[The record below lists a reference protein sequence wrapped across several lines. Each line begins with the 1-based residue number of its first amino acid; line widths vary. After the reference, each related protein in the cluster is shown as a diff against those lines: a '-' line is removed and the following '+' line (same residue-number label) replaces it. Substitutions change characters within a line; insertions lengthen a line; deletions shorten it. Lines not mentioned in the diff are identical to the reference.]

1 MHSSVCLKTV
11 LYLGLILLLFVPS
24 FQCTNDNF
32 DITVN
37 AIDAPADFSLSVT
50 PTVDVQITWTKN
62 IGADTTLIRRKP
74 DSYPVSRTDG
84 TFIYNSSGS
93 SFIDGGV
100 TGGNTYYYRAW
111 SYNATYDLYSS
122 PIGAYIYVQAPALFD
137 IKNIFILDGI
147 TEGLSMVCTVANEGG
162 TDADMVITW
171 ILTRLDTGA
180 TLDTGGDT
188 FAVSAGD
195 EELYYI
201 YPSTTYVGLCNILFS
216 GDGAS
221 SSRTFTTTEPP
232 AVGDG
237 APGPGG
243 GGGGRDAP
251 PYSRDTDGDGL
262 TDAEEEHYGTDPFD
276 KDTDDDGYND
286 YVEIQAGTDPL
297 DPKSHPGPKMGI
309 EFFILLA
316 VIIGVSLLLFFIYYR
331 GKEKE
336 KRA

>member
-1 MHSSVCLKTV
+1 MRMYSICIKVLLCL
-11 LYLGLILLLFVPS
+11 GIIFLFSVPS
-24 FQCTNDNF
+24 FQCADDDFN
-32 DITVN
+32 ITVN
-37 AIDAPADFSLSVT
+37 ALDAPTDFSLSIT
-50 PTVDVQITWTKN
+50 PTTDVQITWTKS

-74 DSYPVSRTDG
+74 DSYPTSRTDG

-93 SFIDGGV
+93 SYIDGTV

-111 SYNATYDLYSS
+111 SYNATYDIYSS
-122 PIGAYIYVQAPALFD
+122 YTGAYIYVQAPALFD

-147 TEGLSMVCTVANEGG
+147 INDLSMVCTVANEGG

-188 FAVSAGD
+188 FAVEAGD

-201 YPSTTYVGLCNILFS
+201 YPSTSYVGLCNIHFS
-216 GDGAS
+216 GNNAS
-221 SSRTFTTTEPP
+221 SSRTFVTTET
-232 AVGDG
+232 AAGG
-237 APGPGG
+237 GPGG
-243 GGGGRDAP
+243 GGGREAP
-251 PYSRDTDGDGL
+251 PYSRDSDGDGL
-262 TDAEEEHYGTDPFD
+262 TDAEEAHYGTDPFD
-276 KDTDDDGYND
+276 KDTDDDGYSD

-316 VIIGVSLLLFFIYYR
+316 IIIGVSLLLFFVYYR
-331 GKEKE
+331 EKEKE
-336 KRA
+336 RA